1 MNFKFIF
8 MSIMIL
14 GLIVNTA
21 SFSDLA
27 FADKPEKNEIKAQKE
42 TAKQQ
47 RDDARETA
55 KQQRDD

>member
-8 MSIMIL
+8 MSIVVL

-27 FADKPEKNEIKAQKE
+27 FADKPDEG
-42 TAKQQ
+42 
-47 RDDARETA
+47 
-55 KQQRDD
+55 